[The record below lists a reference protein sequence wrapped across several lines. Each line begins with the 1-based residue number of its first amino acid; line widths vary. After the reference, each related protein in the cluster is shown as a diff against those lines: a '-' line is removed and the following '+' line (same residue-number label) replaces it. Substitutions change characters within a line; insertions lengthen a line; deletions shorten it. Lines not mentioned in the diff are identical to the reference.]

1 MLEFGEIPP
10 IKGELIEGKVCWG
23 GHPLLKITENDG
35 VPSRYKLSAIIAIMN
50 SLSVKEFITDVASGS
65 VLILYVLTVFS
76 MQTTQV
82 SII

>member
-1 MLEFGEIPP
+1 MEFLQGINS
-10 IKGELIEGKVCWG
+10 I
-23 GHPLLKITENDG
+23 
-35 VPSRYKLSAIIAIMN
+35 AIIAIKN

-82 SII
+82 SIIWFDLILIAA